1 MISEWLSLRNEFR
14 SKVKFVLHSRDKIKR
29 LSLKRS
35 RERGFAPDHWYASA
49 IRSRL
54 KDLRFSIRNEIR
66 FQFTRYQNEISY
78 QNENFIPN
86 ENRSELI
93 PELLVRERNVVSAWC
108 KQIQRN
114 NYGDG
119 MSSFQNESHYGIK
132 WIALLTI
139 WSDDS
144 RVTFLYFPLGKSDSL
159 PLMHSD
165 VVLSLLSFSSWIFDS
180 WMLNCF
186 LAVLLCSLGRGLSF
200 LISSFSSSELWK

>member
-1 MISEWLSLRNEFR
+1 M
-14 SKVKFVLHSRDKIKR
+14 KFLLHSRHKIKR

-35 RERGFAPDHWYASA
+35 RWRGFAPDHWYASTT
-49 IRSRL
+49 RSRL
-54 KDLRFSIRNEIR
+54 KDIRFSIRNEIR
-66 FQFTRYQNEISY
+66 FQFTRY
-78 QNENFIPN
+78 ENFIPN
-86 ENRSELI
+86 ENRSDLI